1 MKHFVLLAA
10 AAMFGL
16 GAHAQNWTG
25 DAAGDGDFFLY
36 NVGTGRFLSAGDRA
50 AQWGTNA
57 CLTEQPTLDFGVGQN
72 TDGTTYFLNSRHS
85 NGGASQYLT
94 DALWVDGSLS
104 GSTWTFTATGDADNS
119 YTLAVGQ
126 QFLVGNNEGTDV
138 SMSADGTGNNAKW
151 LLLSKQTLTAA
162 LAAATEEKPM
172 DATFFIHGST
182 FNRNDQDCS
191 HRDNCTVENPG
202 PFWTCE
208 RSGGNYTIAGPNNQR
223 GTYGC
228 ELWNNTFNFY
238 QVLTDLPA
246 GIYELTV
253 EGYGTNG
260 TTFLYAGSA
269 EAAFVNTTGAGSFAD
284 ALDAIADGQY
294 TGNTTGKFLHLGGNL
309 TIGLKRA
316 ENKSADWTVFDNFR
330 LTYYGPVTDLTSYQE
345 ALAAAVA
352 AAASTQGTVPT
363 AVYNAID
370 AVVTKYNKSYN
381 NADDY
386 TTAIN
391 AINEAV
397 EQNATS
403 EMVAA
408 YAFYKNLRD
417 AVVALPEQQ
426 VYTGS
431 ATLST
436 AESDAAAEKA
446 TTTADLGVAAVALR
460 QAATTFVTSVKVDAG
475 KYFDMTNIW
484 IVNPTVS
491 QNTEGWTAE
500 GTPNGSFSWGVCA
513 YGECEF
519 YQQNFDFFQEVT
531 LPKGTFE
538 FGVTGFHCAG
548 NHSTYFY
555 AGDDKVLIPGV
566 ESSVVNTM
574 AAAQTY
580 FDQGNGK
587 VSLKFGLEDADN
599 TIKIGI
605 VNTDTQTDKWTIFRN
620 FTIYYYGSDVD
631 YSVYAQQWAEALAA
645 ANAALADETNANVT
659 GKELTDLKAARDD
672 APAGTSKADYLEK
685 INALTDAT
693 AAFKAA
699 APSYD
704 AYIAYKAETVNIWGS
719 ALGVTAPKNATEA
732 VEATHNLN
740 IAQYDKVAKEYPYS
754 LTSKIGDLGTWVCTA
769 TVAGEPAEANYL
781 NNEHWSG
788 GARAYYEQAATGW
801 GNANGWTVKYE
812 KKCVLPA
819 GDYVIKVA
827 ARSSEGTTSLVSC
840 TASDITFGLPNLGAY
855 TRGISVDGKASWSD
869 SDTFARGGDNNEGFG
884 WQWRFL
890 PFTLTEETEVTMT
903 FEAEATT
910 QYQWVSIA
918 DGELL
923 SKKDFAES
931 FEFYAN
937 KNNNVTDSELA
948 NVTIHRDIQAK
959 GYYTVVLPFDAQAA
973 QVADAFGTAVTV
985 YTFDNDAKN
994 EETGKVT
1001 VNFKRDYTG
1010 TIKANTPV
1018 IVYADKS
1025 SSEQVFKGVEIVAEN
1040 PVREG
1045 SFFNFEGSYD
1055 VNEIFAGDYYLKGGL
1070 QDQEGTKVDA
1080 FSALFRNI
1088 TGEVIEDFEVNLGDG
1103 TTGIRQLDGRSV
1115 SSSAVFNLAGQRV
1128 GKAVKGLYIVGGKK
1142 VVVK

>member
-1 MKHFVLLAA
+1 MMASADNTIVSPANEVTDDYGRWQLVQSWITNSMPVSDAN
-10 AAMFGL
+10 G
-16 GAHAQNWTG
+16 WTTSQTPTF
-25 DAAGDGDFFLY
+25 DGN
-36 NVGTGRFLSAGDRA
+36 NVCAEFWNKS
-50 AQWGTNA
+50 
-57 CLTEQPTLDFGVGQN
+57 
-72 TDGTTYFLNSRHS
+72 
-85 NGGASQYLT
+85 GASI
-94 DALWVDGSLS
+94 
-104 GSTWTFTATGDADNS
+104 
-119 YTLAVGQ
+119 
-126 QFLVGNNEGTDV
+126 
-138 SMSADGTGNNAKW
+138 
-151 LLLSKQTLTAA
+151 KQTLDNLPVGSYELIAVAFTRDGMTATLNAGSNTMSIATASTTAANNRGQANTWFNEGNGVNTLEFTHAGGSLEIGLTADNTTGDHWLVWRSFVLIYKGVDLSELKVALQAQIDAVPALQGTTTTAAYNAAKKYADGIDLGTLTTPEAISDASNELASLVDAAKALQADYSRYAAIRDAA
-162 LAAATEEKPM
+162 LAIAPKVVLPDVESAT
-172 DATFFIHGST
+172 
-182 FNRNDQDCS
+182 
-191 HRDNCTVENPG
+191 
-202 PFWTCE
+202 
-208 RSGGNYTIAGPNNQR
+208 
-223 GTYGC
+223 
-228 ELWNNTFNFY
+228 
-238 QVLTDLPA
+238 
-246 GIYELTV
+246 
-253 EGYGTNG
+253 
-260 TTFLYAGSA
+260 TTA
-269 EAAFVNTTGAGSFAD
+269 
-284 ALDAIADGQY
+284 
-294 TGNTTGKFLHLGGNL
+294 
-309 TIGLKRA
+309 
-316 ENKSADWTVFDNFR
+316 
-330 LTYYGPVTDLTSYQE
+330 
-345 ALAAAVA
+345 
-352 AAASTQGTVPT
+352 
-363 AVYNAID
+363 AID
-370 AVVTKYNKSYN
+370 AVISTLRANFLAELPKVTVPTDGIDVTAVMVD
-381 NADDY
+381 NASVRQNTDFW
-386 TTAIN
+386 T
-391 AINEAV
+391 AV
-397 EQNATS
+397 EN
-403 EMVAA
+403 
-408 YAFYKNLRD
+408 
-417 AVVALPEQQ
+417 
-426 VYTGS
+426 GS
-431 ATLST
+431 ARTSG
-436 AESDAAAEKA
+436 SW
-446 TTTADLGVAAVALR
+446 AVCN
-460 QAATTFVTSVKVDAG
+460 
-475 KYFDMTNIW
+475 YN
-484 IVNPTVS
+484 
-491 QNTEGWTAE
+491 
-500 GTPNGSFSWGVCA
+500 
-513 YGECEF
+513 ECEF
-519 YQQNFDFFQEVT
+519 YNNNFKFYQT
-531 LPKGTFE
+531 LALARGTWE
-538 FGVTGFHCAG
+538 FGVTGFHRAG

-555 AGDDKVLIPGV
+555 AGEDKILIPGV

-574 AAAQTY
+574 AAAETY
-580 FDQGNGK
+580 FNEGNGK
-587 VSLKFGLEDADN
+587 VALKFVIEGNQDVE
-599 TIKIGI
+599 IGI
-605 VNTDTQTDKWTIFRN
+605 DNKDTQTDKWTIFRD
-620 FTIYYYGSDVD
+620 FTLKYYGAPN
-631 YSVYAQQWAEALAA
+631 YKVYEELWATTVNAANEALDDQAYKYVSGSERTA
-645 ANAALADETNANVT
+645 VT
-659 GKELTDLKAARDD
+659 DAIAD
-672 APAGTSKADYLEK
+672 APDGSSKANYLEK
-685 INALTDAT
+685 IQTLET
-693 AAFKAA
+693 AIADFKAA
-699 APSYD
+699 APSYN
-704 AYIAYKAETVNIWGS
+704 AWVLAKTETQNLWGS
-719 ALGVTAPKNATEA
+719 ALGVTAPKNAAEA

-754 LTSKIGDLGTWVCTA
+754 LTSKIGDFGTWVCTA
-769 TVAGEPAEANYL
+769 TVADEPAEANYL

-937 KNNNVTDSELA
+937 KNNNVIDSELA

-1142 VVVK
+1142 VLVK